1 MSLPAGPMITTA
13 VALEATYTYGLPT
26 AAKDASTQP
35 IRDGDHENVL
45 RPGEILRSVHI
56 DDNGVMVNATLRTYR
71 IPTFADVPRT
81 KVILVDSSDSVGP
94 MRAKGIAE
102 CCINPV
108 APALANALHDA
119 NGVRY
124 RELPLT
130 PERIYDRV
138 RSATLIPAAT

>member
-1 MSLPAGPMITTA
+1 MVYRRRRKTHRRSRF
-13 VALEATYTYGLPT
+13 
-26 AAKDASTQP
+26 
-35 IRDGDHENVL
+35 RDGDHENVL

-102 CCINPV
+102 CCINPI
-108 APALANALHDA
+108 APALYDA